1 MKRIS
6 EMGGMI
12 LGESFLASLSL
23 NPYTVVTKK
32 SIRR

>member
-6 EMGGMI
+6 EMGRMI

-23 NPYTVVTKK
+23 SLYTVVTRK